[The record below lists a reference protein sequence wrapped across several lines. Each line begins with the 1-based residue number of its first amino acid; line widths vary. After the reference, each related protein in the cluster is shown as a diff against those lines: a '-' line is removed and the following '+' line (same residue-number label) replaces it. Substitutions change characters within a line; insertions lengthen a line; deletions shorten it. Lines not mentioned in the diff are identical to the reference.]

1 MQKKSAFLGF
11 VYAEL
16 RWMVLFASVEYAAA
30 GAHCEIWYNVGT

>member
-30 GAHCEIWYNVGT
+30 GAH